1 LAGCVGALSRSSRLR
16 ELMQAKK
23 PFIVIE
29 GIDAAGSSTQT
40 ALLVDRLQRAGKTPL
55 QLHFPQEDTK
65 TGQLIYDKFL
75 RTGKM
80 GQLSRREQALLYI
93 ADFYSRADDIAA
105 VLGGDSPY
113 DMVVA
118 DRWATSTLAYQ
129 TMNLT
134 GAKRTAMLDWLTWI
148 MREGKP
154 RLSWPDVV
162 IFLDTPLAVAQKRLG
177 KKKDFFEASLN
188 KQRSIRTSYC
198 RLADQY
204 KWITVSSVDDEGDR
218 TRQDISDEVWG
229 IVRQLADDN

>member
-1 LAGCVGALSRSSRLR
+1 MAGCVGAFSGSCHTGIMRP
-16 ELMQAKK
+16 KN
-23 PFIVIE
+23 PFIVVE

-40 ALLVDRLQRAGKTPL
+40 ALLVDRLQQAGKNPL

-65 TGQLIYDKFL
+65 TGQLIYEKFL

-93 ADFYSRADDIAA
+93 ADFYSRADDITA
-105 VLGGDSPY
+105 VLAGNSPY
-113 DMVVA
+113 DMVVS
-118 DRWATSTLAYQ
+118 DRWAMSTLAYQ

-134 GAKRTAMLDWLTWI
+134 GTKRTDMLDWLIWI

-154 RLSWPDVV
+154 RLPWPDVV
-162 IFLDTPLAVAQKRLG
+162 VFLDTPLAVAQKRLG

-204 KWITVSSVDDEGDR
+204 KWKTVSSVDGAGNDR
-218 TRQDISDEVWG
+218 TRQDISDEIWS
-229 IVRQLADDN
+229 IVSNQ